1 MTANGLL
8 RKDQLERNLFDER
21 RLIEEGILKEDNPLD
36 FSVNFQK
43 LCDACRRGDLKVC
56 QEMIQEGTNIN
67 AKDQYDYT
75 PLILASLCGHYE
87 VVQLLLESG
96 ALCERDTFQG
106 ERCLYNAL
114 NDRIRNLLLQYDYS
128 KTTDPLQPLASHL
141 VSLLTRDHP
150 KTYDITVITASE
162 TFYLHKFILSA
173 RSPYF
178 QSKLA
183 QAPDTKVWKPAPTI
197 PPQSFAIAL
206 KHLYLGEIPR
216 DLGGGPGTGFTDSE
230 ILAGVDRISKHLEI
244 QNLSQ
249 LILDG
254 NDRRLARQRRQDE
267 VQRGRDQLERWFRD
281 NVIKHAI
288 EIESSRADDIKW
300 DRNNGIF
307 ADILLRADEDE
318 DEAEDEGDVPEPTN
332 KDLQRQSSTNALGIP
347 ISHSDRSRSPSRTR
361 KPRRSKIYPA
371 HKAMLMRSEFFN
383 TMFSSSFL
391 EAQPT
396 PHLQIVSIDCSPAV
410 LEIILTFLYTE
421 KADFGLDIAVDVL
434 FAADMLFLEKV
445 KAKAAL
451 VISSL
456 GNGSAIA
463 MPASSA
469 LSPEMV
475 DQENVSQLQ
484 PPPQS
489 KDTPHGPSNSQ
500 PADDELD
507 IYEILRA
514 AWLTRVQR
522 LEEFAARYIAYRLEA
537 FIDTPD
543 FAELVK
549 ESAERITRRE
559 ETDSIELLDDIRYY
573 LSERFRLR
581 FEDSGLEDVM
591 DEEAAMAEAVA
602 QSQSQTQI
610 QNEAQSES
618 QGRTKNG
625 AEDAPAKPPQPLP
638 RWGTDP
644 KHPHEDEGVDM
655 SASTSTATPT
665 PTSTPST
672 ASSSV
677 LNPPSTGGA
686 PSVATAASAPSTD
699 VDQDPNHNPDQQSIQ
714 ALLASGAVRTL
725 DGELAGDEFAAMA
738 VDYQILLDKIDRLL
752 EKLKLDA

>member
-1 MTANGLL
+1 MTTSGLL

-21 RLIEEGILKEDNPLD
+21 RLIEEGVLKEDNPLD

-43 LCDACRRGDLKVC
+43 LCDACRRGDPKLC

-75 PLILASLCGHYE
+75 PLIL
-87 VVQLLLESG
+87 LLLESG

-141 VSLLTRDHP
+141 VSLLIRDHP
-150 KTYDITVITASE
+150 KTFDITVATPTES
-162 TFYLHKFILSA
+162 FRLHKFILSS

-178 QSKLA
+178 KSKLA
-183 QAPDTKVWKPAPTI
+183 QAPDTKTWKPAPTI

-230 ILAGVDRISKHLEI
+230 ILAGADRISKHLEI

-249 LILDG
+249 LILDAS
-254 NDRRLARQRRQDE
+254 DRRLARQRRQDE
-267 VQRGRDQLERWFRD
+267 VEKGRDQLEQWFRE
-281 NVIKHAI
+281 NVLKHAI
-288 EIESSRADDIKW
+288 DVETSKADNIKW
-300 DRNNGIF
+300 DRDNGIF

-318 DEAEDEGDVPEPTN
+318 DIQEEGEATDSQQQQQPA
-332 KDLQRQSSTNALGIP
+332 TNALGIP
-347 ISHSDRSRSPSRTR
+347 ISHTSHSRSPSRTR
-361 KPRRSKIYPA
+361 KPRRSKIYPC
-371 HKAMLMRSEFFN
+371 HKAMLIRSEFFL
-383 TMFSSSFL
+383 TMFESSFR
-391 EAQPT
+391 EAQDT

-421 KADFGLDIAVDVL
+421 KVDFGLDIAVDVL

-463 MPASSA
+463 I
-469 LSPEMV
+469 SPDIANGTETN
-475 DQENVSQLQ
+475 QR
-484 PPPQS
+484 PPQTNRAS
-489 KDTPHGPSNSQ
+489 PLTN
-500 PADDELD
+500 ADPEPEEID

-522 LEEFAARYIAYRLEA
+522 LEEFAARYIAYRLES
-537 FIDTPD
+537 FIDTAD
-543 FAELVK
+543 FADLVK

-581 FEDSGLEDVM
+581 FEDAGLEEVM
-591 DEEAAMAEAVA
+591 DEEAAVAEAMETSRA
-602 QSQSQTQI
+602 QASELDVQKSMTMPLPQWG
-610 QNEAQSES
+610 SES
-618 QGRTKNG
+618 ASKISHDDGGGEIST
-625 AEDAPAKPPQPLP
+625 ATSTAPSSTTATSI
-638 RWGTDP
+638 GD
-644 KHPHEDEGVDM
+644 
-655 SASTSTATPT
+655 SAST
-665 PTSTPST
+665 
-672 ASSSV
+672 
-677 LNPPSTGGA
+677 PP
-686 PSVATAASAPSTD
+686 
-699 VDQDPNHNPDQQSIQ
+699 QFPDLTRDQSINAE

-738 VDYQILLDKIDRLL
+738 VDYQILLGKIDTLL

>member
-21 RLIEEGILKEDNPLD
+21 KLIEEGILKEDNPLD

-150 KTYDITVITASE
+150 KTYDIMVITTSE

-178 QSKLA
+178 RSKLA
-183 QAPDTKVWKPAPTI
+183 QAPETKVWKPAPTI
-197 PPQSFAIAL
+197 PPQSLAIAL
-206 KHLYLGEIPR
+206 RHLYLGEIPR

-249 LILDG
+249 LILDS

-267 VQRGRDQLERWFRD
+267 VQRGRDQLEQWFRD
-281 NVIKHAI
+281 NVLKHAI
-288 EIESSRADDIKW
+288 EIETSRADDIKW

-318 DEAEDEGDVPEPTN
+318 EEAEDGGDVPGSTN
-332 KDLQRQSSTNALGIP
+332 RDLERQSSTNALGIP

-361 KPRRSKIYPA
+361 KPRRSKIYPT

-410 LEIILTFLYTE
+410 LEIILAFLYTE

-456 GNGSAIA
+456 GNGSAVA
-463 MPASSA
+463 MPASTA
-469 LSPEMV
+469 LSPEIV
-475 DQENVSQLQ
+475 DHENVS
-484 PPPQS
+484 
-489 KDTPHGPSNSQ
+489 HSQ
-500 PADDELD
+500 PLPEQRPSDSQSVDDELD

-537 FIDTPD
+537 FIDTPE

-602 QSQSQTQI
+602 QSHTESQTQ
-610 QNEAQSES
+610 E
-618 QGRTKNG
+618 RTKNG
-625 AEDAPAKPPQPLP
+625 GAEDAHAKPPQPLP

-655 SASTSTATPT
+655 SAAISST
-665 PTSTPST
+665 TSTPST

-677 LNPPSTGGA
+677 P
-686 PSVATAASAPSTD
+686 ATASAAPSTSTD
-699 VDQDPNHNPDQQSIQ
+699 LDRDPNPNLNNPDQQSIQ

-738 VDYQILLDKIDRLL
+738 VDYQILLGKIDRLL